1 MLEIKHEN
9 KSLYAITMRKTKFPD
24 KVKEVDYINR
34 INYFTSTLGVDFKKI
49 VFEKTSGLHMH
60 GIILIPRNLSL
71 TRFRVRG
78 WSIKLEEIYDV
89 EGWLRYYTRIYLKT
103 KTMKILLKHL
113 QRSILRYLKLNYL
126 FNI

>member
-1 MLEIKHEN
+1 
-9 KSLYAITMRKTKFPD
+9 MRKTKFPD

-89 EGWLRYYTRIYLKT
+89 EGWLRYLYKDISQDEDDEDLTQTPSEEHFEIP
-103 KTMKILLKHL
+103 KI
-113 QRSILRYLKLNYL
+113 KL
-126 FNI
+126 FI

>member
-1 MLEIKHEN
+1 
-9 KSLYAITMRKTKFPD
+9 
-24 KVKEVDYINR
+24 
-34 INYFTSTLGVDFKKI
+34 LGVDFKKI

-89 EGWLRYYTRIYLKT
+89 EGWLRYLYKDISQDEDDE
-103 KTMKILLKHL
+103 ILLKHL

>member
-1 MLEIKHEN
+1 MKTSRCTLLQCVKLNSPIKSR
-9 KSLYAITMRKTKFPD
+9 KST
-24 KVKEVDYINR
+24 
-34 INYFTSTLGVDFKKI
+34 TLIELTILHQHWELILKKI

-89 EGWLRYYTRIYLKT
+89 EGWLRYLYKDISQDEDDEDLTQTPSEEHFEIP
-103 KTMKILLKHL
+103 KI
-113 QRSILRYLKLNYL
+113 KL
-126 FNI
+126 FI